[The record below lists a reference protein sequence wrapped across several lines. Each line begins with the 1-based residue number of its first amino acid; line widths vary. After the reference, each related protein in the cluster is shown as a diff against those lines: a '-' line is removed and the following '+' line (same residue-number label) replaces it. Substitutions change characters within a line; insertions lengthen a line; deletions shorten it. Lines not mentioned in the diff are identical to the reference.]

1 MFNANEVITLTEN
14 KTRKDLN
21 VENKTFPVLSNEEE
35 ECLKKFFSILV
46 SADQKMQ
53 RKTNE
58 NIRS

>member
-1 MFNANEVITLTEN
+1 MVITLTEN

-21 VENKTFPVLSNEEE
+21 EEVKTFPVLSNEEE

>member
-1 MFNANEVITLTEN
+1 MRNNNQNNNYTAIHN
-14 KTRKDLN
+14 RKDLN
-21 VENKTFPVLSNEEE
+21 VENNTFPVLSNEEE

>member
-1 MFNANEVITLTEN
+1 MIKSNMVITLTEN

-21 VENKTFPVLSNEEE
+21 EEVKTFPVLSNEEE

-53 RKTNE
+53 RETNE
-58 NIRS
+58 NIRN

>member
-1 MFNANEVITLTEN
+1 MVITRTEI

-21 VENKTFPVLSNEEE
+21 EEVKTFPVLSNEEE
-35 ECLKKFFSILV
+35 ECLKKFFTILI